1 MIFNATNVIALNIFL
16 YICGK
21 ISLIMRV
28 NSKIRYGLR
37 TMLEIASSNDPNGM
51 LQKDIAKNQNIS
63 LKYLDPIIASLKL
76 KGLIINSKG
85 KGSGY
90 RLTRPAEEISML
102 DIYTAFEQIVVI
114 ECINNLNFC
123 DRSLHDCKG
132 RNYWGEFKEDFE
144 SILLK
149 KKLSQ
154 IIEET
159 YYECKDLE
167 SLQIT
172 S

>member
-1 MIFNATNVIALNIFL
+1 
-16 YICGK
+16 
-21 ISLIMRV
+21 MRV
-28 NSKIRYGLR
+28 NTKIRYGLR
-37 TMLEIASSNDPNGM
+37 TMIEIANSTEPNGM

-76 KGLIINSKG
+76 KGLVINSKG

-90 RLTRPAEEISML
+90 KLTRPAEKISML

-114 ECINNLNFC
+114 ECINNLSFC

-132 RNYWGEFKEDFE
+132 RNFWNEFKVDFE
-144 SILLK
+144 KILAK
-149 KKLSQ
+149 KNLSQ

-159 YYECKDLE
+159 YHEYRDLE
-167 SLQIT
+167 LLQT
-172 S
+172 

>member
-1 MIFNATNVIALNIFL
+1 MI
-16 YICGK
+16 
-21 ISLIMRV
+21 
-28 NSKIRYGLR
+28 
-37 TMLEIASSNDPNGM
+37 EIANSTEPNGM

-76 KGLIINSKG
+76 KGLVINSKG

-90 RLTRPAEEISML
+90 KLTRPAEKISML

-114 ECINNLNFC
+114 ECINNLSFC

-132 RNYWGEFKEDFE
+132 RNFWNEFKVDFE
-144 SILLK
+144 KILAK
-149 KKLSQ
+149 KNLSQ

-159 YYECKDLE
+159 YHEYRDLE
-167 SLQIT
+167 LLQT
-172 S
+172 

>member
-1 MIFNATNVIALNIFL
+1 MI
-16 YICGK
+16 
-21 ISLIMRV
+21 
-28 NSKIRYGLR
+28 
-37 TMLEIASSNDPNGM
+37 EIANSTDSNGI
-51 LQKDIAKNQNIS
+51 LQKDIAKNQHIS

-76 KGLIINSKG
+76 KGLIANSKG

-90 RLTRPAEEISML
+90 RLTRPAEAISML

-132 RNYWGEFKEDFE
+132 RNYWQGFKEDFE
-144 SILLK
+144 AILLK
-149 KKLSQ
+149 KNLAQ

-167 SLQIT
+167 QIQLN
-172 S
+172 